1 MIKRK
6 YKMGYLSQRK
16 KAKREN
22 LTIKILLSITTL
34 LLIFSMFDINYAYSY
49 YVDSFRLYYY
59 VLALGIF
66 IYSLFHRFV
75 CFSILSFFV
84 FVISYFVLESSANIF
99 SNVAY
104 DSTNKISVLYGR
116 QVTNKTKFIDTYED
130 LANFIS
136 ISGKKN
142 EFISIDRDFLKK
154 GVVSLSAKR
163 KADFILSQLSD
174 KGVMFVAVDFK
185 GIRLDEIDIVF
196 NNLAQF
202 VNLQGCP
209 VVILGDFGIPVWTSQ
224 FKDFLDKTHLEV
236 KNRIIWGG
244 NRYLFNPFTVPT
256 INVLGYKEMGL
267 NKIRFLSKKA
277 AEVSPILFDL
287 SY

>member
-22 LTIKILLSITTL
+22 LTIKILLSVTTL
-34 LLIFSMFDINYAYSY
+34 LLVFSMFDINYAYSY

-59 VLALGIF
+59 ILALGIF

-75 CFSILSFFV
+75 CFSILSFLV
-84 FVISYFVLESSANIF
+84 FVVSYFVLESSANIF
-99 SNVAY
+99 NNVAY

-116 QVTNKTKFIDTYED
+116 EVTNKTKFIDTYQEV
-130 LANFIS
+130 ANFIS

-142 EFISIDRDFLKK
+142 EFISIDRNFLKK
-154 GVVSLSAKR
+154 GVVSLSSKR

-174 KGVMFVAVDFK
+174 KGVMFVAIDFK
-185 GIRLDEIDIVF
+185 GIHLNEIDIVF

-224 FKDFLDKTHLEV
+224 FKDFLNKTHLEV

-244 NRYLFNPFTVPT
+244 NKYLFNPFAVPT

-267 NKIRFLSKKA
+267 NEIRFLSKKA
-277 AEVSPILFDL
+277 ADASPILFDL